1 MYRSD
6 NIYNSETTHDFA
18 YIINVYAEIIKLLE
32 KRGITYS
39 DWECLN
45 EHLQQVMMSVS
56 TYYGY
61 AQTEIGCLKKIL
73 HSRDK
78 DETIK
83 YTDFLLDVPFPPF
96 PESPLEDNS
105 SAQYNNN
112 ILL

>member
-61 AQTEIGCLKKIL
+61 TQTEIGCLKKTL
-73 HSRDK
+73 HSRGK

-83 YTDFLLDVPFPPF
+83 YTDFLLDVSFPPF

-105 SAQYNNN
+105 SVQ
-112 ILL
+112 